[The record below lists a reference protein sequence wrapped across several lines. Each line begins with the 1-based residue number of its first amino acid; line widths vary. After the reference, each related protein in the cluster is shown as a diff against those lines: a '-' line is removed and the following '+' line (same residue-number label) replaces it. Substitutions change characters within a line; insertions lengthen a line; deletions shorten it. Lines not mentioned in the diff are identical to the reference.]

1 MSAAGTSL
9 HKRRVAV
16 VSVMELR
23 LAAVCAAVSPLC
35 RLGMCWQACRTASA
49 LLQVQQSGGRA
60 MQPTKPRQ
68 LGSRAVCSCPS
79 CPGMPTW
86 ALMGQ
91 CSRAQVP
98 MPAAESCPGYVLC
111 LHC

>member
-1 MSAAGTSL
+1 
-9 HKRRVAV
+9 
-16 VSVMELR
+16 
-23 LAAVCAAVSPLC
+23 
-35 RLGMCWQACRTASA
+35 
-49 LLQVQQSGGRA
+49 
-60 MQPTKPRQ
+60 MQPTEPRQ

-98 MPAAESCPGYVLC
+98 MPAAESCLGYVLC